1 MKKTVVGILIGIIL
15 CCLVFL
21 GYELLNK
28 KEDNKPNKDNNTKEE
43 VKLSYYPNDGVV
55 GVLLDSKEEKDS
67 NGNVINVKTDYSN
80 AISISNETNNLYIKD
95 KKVYLGYDNNEI
107 PVIGIE
113 GTPVDDKGNLYYSSS
128 NKQFAYGEI
137 VDGEMKLVTNIN
149 MTKVASNVKTL
160 MYQVGGYT
168 SISTEIMFKDE
179 NNNVKHLGRN
189 TTGFVISNENITDPY
204 AK

>member
-1 MKKTVVGILIGIIL
+1 M
-15 CCLVFL
+15 
-21 GYELLNK
+21 
-28 KEDNKPNKDNNTKEE
+28 D
-43 VKLSYYPNDGVV
+43 
-55 GVLLDSKEEKDS
+55 
-67 NGNVINVKTDYSN
+67 GNVINVKTDYSN
-80 AISISNETNNLYIKD
+80 AISISNETNKLYIKD

-113 GTPVDDKGNLYYSSS
+113 GTPVEVSVKVGTAYYTFAVLDDKGNLYYSPS

-137 VDGEMKLVTNIN
+137 VDGEMKLVTSIN

-189 TTGFVISNENITDPY
+189 TTGFVISNENITDPF